1 MFNHGSHEKRQA
13 EPDNQQLFTPS
24 QPKHSTNI
32 CHSTALS
39 SHQPPRGNAS
49 AGRRIGVS
57 AFAKRHQLRRAP
69 PGHYRR
75 VGKQVYFP
83 GRRIRT
89 YANPPTRRYVS
100 PRRRLR
106 ALRPRTRS
114 RGLDPRIPL
123 IFPTVP
129 SVRHSLVQ
137 RRSSADRSLSWHSP
151 CNRDFGNP

>member
-1 MFNHGSHEKRQA
+1 VFNHGSHEKRQA

-39 SHQPPRGNAS
+39 SRQPPGETY
-49 AGRRIGVS
+49 RRVGVS
-57 AFAKRHQLRRAP
+57 VFAKRHQLRRDILVTTGVSESSFTSPDAEY
-69 PGHYRR
+69 GHMPIRR
-75 VGKQVYFP
+75 HV
-83 GRRIRT
+83 
-89 YANPPTRRYVS
+89 
-100 PRRRLR
+100 RRRLR
-106 ALRPRTRS
+106 APRPRTRS
-114 RGLDPRIPL
+114 MALDPRIPL